1 MIVLFN
7 LVLLVLSFTRAPM
20 WQLVVRIVLPP
31 PVTAGRSR
39 KTPMTRWKDVPAN
52 RRVELVKV
60 S

>member
-39 KTPMTRWKDVPAN
+39 KTPMTRWKDVPATGAWN
-52 RRVELVKV
+52 